1 MNPAAAAAAAP
12 VLLNIAIDAVKRL
25 REAFPRDPER
35 VLAKLKVRL
44 AKVAAKVDILAA
56 TKPGSDAHL
65 DAAAREAGLNA
76 MIAAMEAT

>member
-1 MNPAAAAAAAP
+1 MNAAAAAP

-44 AKVAAKVDILAA
+44 AKVSAKVDILAA